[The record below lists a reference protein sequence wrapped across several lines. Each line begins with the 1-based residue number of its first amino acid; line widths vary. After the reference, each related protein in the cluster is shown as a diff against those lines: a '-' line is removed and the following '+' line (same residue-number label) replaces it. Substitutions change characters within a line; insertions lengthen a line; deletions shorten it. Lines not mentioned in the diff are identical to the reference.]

1 MSLHDSNGTYGQK
14 LNFVVFRLP
23 LELQCDVHVRTLT
36 IYLPIFTFFV
46 QTHFAAIKKK
56 AVNIKDLPS
65 DFIVGFRVIVMKL
78 VNIIVRIGT

>member
-23 LELQCDVHVRTLT
+23 LELQCDVHIRTLT
-36 IYLPIFTFFV
+36 IYLPILTLFL

-56 AVNIKDLPS
+56 TVNIKDLPS